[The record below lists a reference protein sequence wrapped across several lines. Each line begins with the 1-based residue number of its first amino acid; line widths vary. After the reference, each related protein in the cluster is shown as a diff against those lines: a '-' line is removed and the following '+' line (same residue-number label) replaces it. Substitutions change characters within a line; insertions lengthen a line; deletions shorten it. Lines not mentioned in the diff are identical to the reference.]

1 MFKRLRETAPSA
13 AASDLGRVLE
23 PLPVLPWGPLALS
36 YLGVPI
42 VVGVR
47 SACFCFSLTILVLD
61 KYGGSLT
68 PADRE
73 PYRFT
78 TLSFET
84 RIIRQQFGN

>member
-1 MFKRLRETAPSA
+1 MFRRSRETAPCA
-13 AASDLGRVLE
+13 AESVLGRVLE

-47 SACFCFSLTILVLD
+47 STCFWFSLTIPGLD
-61 KYGGSLT
+61 KYGGSST
-68 PADRE
+68 FADCE